1 MKKKPFPIEKYRF
14 EVNGGTIT
22 ASSTYAGK
30 KVSGTAH
37 CAEVDEFNEQTGKEI
52 AAARCNV
59 KVCEKRVKRA
69 KSNVEALTKE
79 MQELSIKLAAQLKY
93 LDDAHQ
99 DKKLAD
105 RELFKL
111 LMNT

>member
-1 MKKKPFPIEKYRF
+1 MKKKPFPMEKYVF
-14 EVNGGTIT
+14 EVNGNTVT
-22 ASSTYAGK
+22 ARSTYAGK
-30 KVSGTAH
+30 EVMGAAH
-37 CAEVDEFNEQTGKEI
+37 CAEIDEFNEATGKEI

-69 KSNVEALTKE
+69 KSNVAKLTKE
-79 MQELSIKLAAQLKY
+79 MQELSIKLAAQLEY

>member
-14 EVNGGTIT
+14 EVVGD
-22 ASSTYAGK
+22 AVVAHSTYAGK
-30 KVSGTAH
+30 EVVGTAH
-37 CAEVDEFNEQTGKEI
+37 CAEVDEFDMETGKGI

-69 KSNVEALTKE
+69 KSNVAKLTAE
-79 MQELSIKLAAQLKY
+79 MQELSKKLAAQLEY
-93 LDDAHQ
+93 LEDAKC
-99 DKKLAD
+99 DVKLAN

-111 LMNT
+111 LQNT